1 MKNLFRS
8 LFTFILFLVSA
19 IGFAQ
24 NENSLLWKISG
35 NGLTKPSYV
44 FGTIHMI
51 CEPDYFFTDNFENA
65 LKNSEALVTEINFG
79 NMEEMMLMQNAMQ
92 SDKSLKERIS
102 PKQYEKIAAL
112 LKEKLAMDIA
122 MFDNVSESGI
132 ASLVTMKSFPCEN
145 MKMYEIELIQKAMAS
160 QKSLNGLESISEQM
174 KIMEDHLN
182 IDASIKMLEELGT
195 GSDSNK
201 QMVEL
206 YKEQNIDKLLDLL
219 KQASYMDSK
228 AYDEFVVNRNNNW
241 VKKMPE
247 MMQSKPT
254 FFAVGAAHLGS
265 EDGVLD
271 LLRKA
276 GYKVEAVK

>member
-8 LFTFILFLVSA
+8 LFTLLLLVTST

-65 LKNSEALVTEINFG
+65 LQNSEALATEINFG
-79 NMEEMMLMQNAMQ
+79 NMDEMMLMQKAMQ
-92 SDKSLKERIS
+92 SDKSLNERIS
-102 PKQYEKIAAL
+102 PKQYEKLTSL
-112 LKEKLAMDIA
+112 LKEKLAMDIT
-122 MFDNVSESGI
+122 MFDKVSESGI
-132 ASLVTMKSFPCEN
+132 ASLITMKAFPCEN
-145 MKMYEIELIQKAMAS
+145 IKMYEIELIQKAMTS
-160 QKSLNGLESISEQM
+160 QKSLDGLESIAEQM

-182 IDASIKMLEELGT
+182 IDASIKMLEEFGT
-195 GSDSNK
+195 DADSNK

-206 YKEQNIDKLLDLL
+206 YKEQNIDKLLELL

-241 VKKMPE
+241 VKKMSE

-276 GYKVEAVK
+276 GYKVEPIK